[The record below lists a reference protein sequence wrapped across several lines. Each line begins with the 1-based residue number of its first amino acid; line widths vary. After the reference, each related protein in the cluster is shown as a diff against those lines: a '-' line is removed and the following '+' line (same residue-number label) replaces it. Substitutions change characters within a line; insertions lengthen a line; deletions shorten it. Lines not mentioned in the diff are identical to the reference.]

1 MTQNI
6 DSTLIDQ
13 FIKAAERAEATV
25 ECIPANTNALYSA
38 LECATQDEEH
48 VLLSEPVDLA
58 PHLFEKFK
66 NNKKVIITPTED
78 DLASVKVGITESFGG
93 VARTGS
99 VCVSVNKTMSSPVS
113 LFTREHIVVLDARSI
128 VHRPREVFSNEFL
141 EGKGLKRSFTFITGP
156 SATADMGSLVRG
168 VHGPGKLHIIIL
180 K

>member
-13 FIKAAERAEATV
+13 FIKAAEQVEATV
-25 ECIPANTNALYSA
+25 ECIPANANALSSA
-38 LECATQDEEH
+38 LECATQDEQH
-48 VLLSEPVDLA
+48 VLLAEPVDLN
-58 PHLFEKFK
+58 PELFKKFK

-78 DLASVKVGITESFGG
+78 DLSSVKVGITEAFGG

-99 VCVSVNKTMSSPVS
+99 VCISVDKTMSSPVS
-113 LFTREHIVVLDARSI
+113 LFTREHIAIIDARSI
-128 VHRPREVFSNEFL
+128 VCRPREVFSNEFL